1 MRNCNNEKRYHKY
14 GIYTIYDDCKYDIK
28 KNLVINIY

>member
-1 MRNCNNEKRYHKY
+1 MRTCNNEKRYHKY

-28 KNLVINIY
+28 KFSD